1 MGMTYPKLRKLYLRY
16 QHKPGFSLTTKCMT
30 NNKQSSAILF
40 LQTILLLTLLF
51 PSLLLAEN
59 KSLPFDDSQS
69 LLPLLLPE
77 NIKYAATTEQTS
89 VAMQDKSEELLPPFT
104 INVHDSYPS
113 LEERE
118 LGIPVIDEQTKDK
131 RLWDRALPF
140 LAQKV
145 IDLGFDLP
153 NPYGLAVIPG
163 WIEQDLV
170 LESLAVSINSGPQQG
185 IGFVDFGTPF
195 VENKTVQFKVDAW
208 LFPFMNV
215 FATVGALNGK
225 GTIPLSIQGD
235 DLLDFLGL
243 GGLCDSII
251 QSEFCSRTLS
261 TTAYPEYDG
270 ENYTVGINLATGWQR
285 YFFTL
290 PITYTWSNVN
300 IIDNTTETFTA
311 SPRIGVIGD
320 IGKAGKLATY
330 VGAMYLDVEVDLTGT
345 ATFDTNNSGAPGVGD
360 QVTVDFSINQRNKD
374 KWNYLLGFNWDFNA
388 NWAVQAEVGFGGSR
402 ESFITSATFR
412 Y

>member
-1 MGMTYPKLRKLYLRY
+1 MIN
-16 QHKPGFSLTTKCMT
+16 S
-30 NNKQSSAILF
+30 KQSSSILF
-40 LQTILLLTLLF
+40 LQTMLLFTLLF
-51 PSLLLAEN
+51 PSLILAEN
-59 KSLPFDDSQS
+59 ESLLIDNSQS
-69 LLPLLLPE
+69 WPSSLLPE
-77 NIKYAATTEQTS
+77 NIEYGATTEQTS
-89 VAMQDKSEELLPPFT
+89 VAMLDESEELLPLFT
-104 INVHDSYPS
+104 INVHDTYPS

-118 LGIPVIDEQTKDK
+118 LGTPVIDEQTDAK
-131 RLWDRALPF
+131 RLWGRPLPF
-140 LAQKV
+140 FAQNV

-163 WIEQDLV
+163 WIMQDLV
-170 LESLAVSINSGPQQG
+170 LEDLSVSINSGPQQN
-185 IGFVDFGTPF
+185 IDFVDFGTPF

-251 QSEFCSRTLS
+251 QSEFCGRILS
-261 TTAYPEYDG
+261 TTAYPDYNG
-270 ENYTVGINLATGWQR
+270 ENYTVGISLATGWQR

-290 PITYTWSNVN
+290 PITYTWSNLN
-300 IIDNTTETFTA
+300 IIDNTAETFTV

-320 IGKAGKLATY
+320 IGEAGKLATY
-330 VGAMYLDVEVDLTGT
+330 IGAMYLDVEVDLTGT
-345 ATFDTNNSGAPGVGD
+345 ATFDTNNSGVPGVD
-360 QVTVDFSINQRNKD
+360 ERTTVDFSINQRNKD
-374 KWNYLLGFNWDFNA
+374 KWNFLLGFNWDFNA
-388 NWAVQAEVGFGGSR
+388 NWALQAEVGFGGSR